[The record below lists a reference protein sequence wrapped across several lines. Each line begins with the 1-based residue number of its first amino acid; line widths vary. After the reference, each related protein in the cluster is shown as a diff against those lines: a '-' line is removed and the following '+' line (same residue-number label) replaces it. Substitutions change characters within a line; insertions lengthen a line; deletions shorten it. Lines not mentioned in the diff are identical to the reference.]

1 MVIGRAARGGRGRWL
16 ACGVLLGAP
25 AWAFGDNN
33 TADDNYYPVPCA
45 AQVKPWVCVGRNWVT
60 SLRTDYL
67 PEVNARVPGASAMAP
82 DRSAAAVFF
91 CVPQGRLS
99 LQAVQARS
107 RAIYARQ
114 TPGFRQTGQRLL
126 TVDGAPALE
135 TFGVAPDHGRL
146 LWFGHVLTVK
156 NGSACEVSVAAGKP
170 AAGLSLLH
178 STEAHLFWARSEQD
192 LVLRTLRAGRARS

>member
-1 MVIGRAARGGRGRWL
+1 MFYGSRGGRWL
-16 ACGVLLGAP
+16 ACGAALAAMTP
-25 AWAFGDNN
+25 ALSQNN
-33 TADDNYYPVPCA
+33 TADDNWYPVPCVGA
-45 AQVKPWVCVGRNWVT
+45 VKPWVCLGQNWEAGMRQAYVAEADAQV
-60 SLRTDYL
+60 S
-67 PEVNARVPGASAMAP
+67 GAFGAP
-82 DRSAAAVFF
+82 PDHSGIVAFS
-91 CVPQGRLS
+91 CVPQGGLS
-99 LQAVQARS
+99 LRAVRARS
-107 RAIYARQ
+107 RAIYARHDA
-114 TPGFRQTGQRLL
+114 GFRQTGQRVL

-135 TFGVAPDHGRL
+135 TVGVAPDHGRL